1 MRFKVIIPVRYAS
14 TRLPGKPLLDIAGK
28 PMIWHVYNRA
38 VESGAVDVVIATDNN
53 KIADVARDFGAQ
65 VCMTS
70 SDHMSGTERIAEAA
84 EALGYESDDI
94 IVNLQGDEPL
104 MPPSTIHQVANA
116 LDVHDSAKVSTIA
129 TELKDID
136 DVFNPNIVKV
146 VINKR
151 GYSIY
156 FSRAPIPWE
165 RENFS
170 SDPKLMSAPHYRHV
184 GIYAYRVGFL
194 QEYLKTIECDL
205 EKYEMLEQLRILWN
219 GGKIHVSIT
228 SETIPHGVDT
238 AEDLE
243 NVNKILLK
251 NNL

>member
-14 TRLPGKPLLDIAGK
+14 TRLPGKPLLNIGDK

-38 VESGAVDVVIATDNN
+38 VESGAVDVVVATDSTE
-53 KIADVARDFGAQ
+53 IANIARDFGAQ

-70 SDHMSGTERIAEAA
+70 ADHMSGTERIAEAA

-104 MPPSTIHQVANA
+104 MPPSIIHQVAHA
-116 LDVHDSAKVSTIA
+116 LDVNDSARVSTMA
-129 TELKDID
+129 TNID
-136 DVFNPNIVKV
+136 DVDDLFNPSIVKV

-151 GYSIY
+151 GYAIY

-165 RENFS
+165 RESFAK
-170 SDPKLMSAPHYRHV
+170 DPKLMTSPHYRHV

-205 EKYEMLEQLRILWN
+205 EKCEMLEQLRMLWN
-219 GGKIHVSIT
+219 GGKIHVSTT
-228 SETIPHGVDT
+228 SEKIPHGVDT

-243 NVNKILLK
+243 NVKKLLQEK
-251 NNL
+251 